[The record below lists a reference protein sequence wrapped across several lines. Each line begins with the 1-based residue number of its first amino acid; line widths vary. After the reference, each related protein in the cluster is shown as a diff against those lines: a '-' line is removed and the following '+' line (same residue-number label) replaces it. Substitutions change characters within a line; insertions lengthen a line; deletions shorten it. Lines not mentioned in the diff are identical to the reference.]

1 MQGGRWVSGHRDV
14 HEAQELRPGCVRVSL
29 CCLAS
34 SVRVF
39 AVTRQGYYYC
49 GVLTLPPLQVR
60 RVFEALFECTLTM
73 ITKNFEDYP
82 EHRLQ
87 FFALLHAI
95 VNSCFK

>member
-1 MQGGRWVSGHRDV
+1 MRSTPILG
-14 HEAQELRPGCVRVSL
+14 
-29 CCLAS
+29 
-34 SVRVF
+34 
-39 AVTRQGYYYC
+39 VTAPA
-49 GVLTLPPLQVR
+49 LLPPPPTTQVR